1 MLNHQPLQMP
11 FAPLNGPAEERRRF
25 VYRSSPRTDS
35 SRLERPEADPLAGWR
50 QAVFGTGS
58 SCQWGQLKWQ
68 QFVFLFC
75 FSFSPFYSYKLY
87 FLYVDVMEALMVRS
101 ILLNNLLFCF
111 LIMSKCLNLSFPN
124 LCLRGIRHRLTGP
137 DRTSTEE
144 WAQPCLVLLR
154 LQEAILLSGHHNA
167 SNLSW
172 KPATILLFCSAH
184 RICTLWGAGLF
195 FYAIGRSLMFVKLV
209 WGLSC
214 LNVIILTN

>member
-111 LIMSKCLNLSFPN
+111 LIMSKSVVPQPLPARDPTQAHWSRQDLNWRVGPTMFSTVT
-124 LCLRGIRHRLTGP
+124 LTG
-137 DRTSTEE
+137 
-144 WAQPCLVLLR
+144 
-154 LQEAILLSGHHNA
+154 
-167 SNLSW
+167 SNS
-172 KPATILLFCSAH
+172 PQ
-184 RICTLWGAGLF
+184 
-195 FYAIGRSLMFVKLV
+195 RSP
-209 WGLSC
+209 
-214 LNVIILTN
+214 